1 MNKMKENIGEEIGR
15 ENLLMEV
22 TEERKFHAYKFT
34 GTDENI
40 NALRL
45 LMQQMNKKFTIFRA
59 YEFDCFCMSIKD
71 IGGAMTYKDLD
82 IGDWIIFKNEEGKE
96 VISVTTDKLF
106 SNYYEAVEGTC
117 DEVKSTSTIKK
128 EKRNAEVKAME
139 LEVQSILSS
148 AMGTT
153 LKEVYD
159 EVDLLHKKHL
169 KSIRYTGT
177 PENIKEIED
186 LVSSWDF
193 EYISRRSFEFDY
205 PSYTICRPARE
216 NIGYSD
222 VSIFD
227 YIEINDYV
235 FEAYDSTNKVIKI
248 N

>member
-1 MNKMKENIGEEIGR
+1 
-15 ENLLMEV
+15 
-22 TEERKFHAYKFT
+22 
-34 GTDENI
+34 
-40 NALRL
+40 
-45 LMQQMNKKFTIFRA
+45 
-59 YEFDCFCMSIKD
+59 
-71 IGGAMTYKDLD
+71 
-82 IGDWIIFKNEEGKE
+82 
-96 VISVTTDKLF
+96 
-106 SNYYEAVEGTC
+106 
-117 DEVKSTSTIKK
+117 
-128 EKRNAEVKAME
+128 ME
-139 LEVQSILSS
+139 LKVQSILSS

-169 KSIRYTGT
+169 KSIRYTGE

-193 EYISRRSFEFDY
+193 KYISRRSFKFDFPFY
-205 PSYTICRPARE
+205 ETCRPTRE